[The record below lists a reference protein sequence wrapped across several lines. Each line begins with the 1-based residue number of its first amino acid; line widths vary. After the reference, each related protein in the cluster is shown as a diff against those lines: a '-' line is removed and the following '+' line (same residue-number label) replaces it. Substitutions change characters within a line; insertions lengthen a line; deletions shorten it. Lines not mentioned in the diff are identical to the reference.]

1 METGGG
7 TNPSVRSSTR
17 ERTQLIGG
25 AAAVALIEF
34 NDFSFKY
41 IGSDSLALKQVN
53 LSVEP
58 GEYVVVSGP
67 SGCGKTTLCR
77 AMNGLVPQF
86 HRGYIAGTVLVDSKC
101 TRDHSVA
108 DLAGI
113 AGLVF
118 QNPSNQLVTLN
129 VEKEIA
135 FGPENLGV
143 DPLEIRER
151 VEHLI
156 EILGIEHLRDK
167 HPHEMSGGEQQRV
180 AMAATLA
187 LRPKILI
194 ADEPTSNL
202 DPQSAEQILRL
213 IADQNRKGMTV
224 VLVEHRLDVVAKDAS
239 RLILMNNGSVV
250 ADGPPKDVLLMDICQ
265 EIGIGIP
272 KAVEVYKRLRTKGLE
287 LPTVPLSGEDL
298 VRIFREVVEYDSA

>member
-1 METGGG
+1 MG
-7 TNPSVRSSTR
+7 
-17 ERTQLIGG
+17 
-25 AAAVALIEF
+25 LIEF

-41 IGSDSLALKQVN
+41 VGSDTLALRKVN
-53 LSVEP
+53 LSVEQ

-86 HRGYIAGTVLVDSKC
+86 HRGYIAGNVFVDSKS

-108 DLAGI
+108 ELAGTV
-113 AGLVF
+113 GLVF

-156 EILGIEHLRDK
+156 DILGLEHLREK

-187 LRPKILI
+187 LKPKVLV
-194 ADEPTSNL
+194 ADEPTSSL
-202 DPQSAEQILRL
+202 DPRSAELILEL
-213 IADQNRKGMTV
+213 IAEQNRQGMTV

-239 RLILMNNGSVV
+239 RLVLMNNGSVV
-250 ADGPPKDVLLMDICQ
+250 ADGTPREVLLLDICQ

-272 KAVEVYKRLRTKGLE
+272 KAVEVFKCLRSNE
-287 LPTVPLSGEDL
+287 LHLSEVPMSGADL
-298 VRIFREVVEYDSA
+298 IRVFREVIEYDSA